1 MRALLIGALLCTAA
15 AGLSAAPAVRPAVG
29 TAGSA
34 ENYLYRVEQVQ
45 AAPGRLLELI
55 ELYRPRAAVLEA
67 GGDAAP
73 FWMRHSQGDRW
84 DLLLLYPMGS
94 YTDFYRSERVAR
106 RTKAEAAAPELAAR
120 IRAAIAW
127 REDIFMYGPPLDA
140 VRVAFAG
147 AGFFH
152 VEMMHALPGKL
163 AELRKERDMESAY
176 QKQLHRPEL
185 FIFVRDQGAT
195 WDILSIDFYRDLK
208 HYAESADIPAEQQE
222 AAARAA
228 GFPSASQIGPY
239 LRTLIASHHDTL
251 AVARSPAPKK

>member
-1 MRALLIGALLCTAA
+1 MRALLIGALLCAA
-15 AGLSAAPAVRPAVG
+15 VAGLAAAPAERPAVG
-29 TAGSA
+29 AAGSA
-34 ENYLYRVEQVQ
+34 ENYLYRVELVQ

-55 ELYRPRAAVLEA
+55 ELLRTQAALVEA
-67 GGDAAP
+67 AGDTPP

-94 YTDFYRSERVAR
+94 YMEYYSAERVAR
-106 RTKAEAAAPELAAR
+106 RVRAENLASIAAR
-120 IRAAIAW
+120 IQLVTAW
-127 REDIFMYGPPLDA
+127 QEDVFMFGPQLDA
-140 VRVAFAG
+140 LKAAFAN

-163 AELRKERDMESAY
+163 SELRTERDMESAY

-185 FIFVRDQGAT
+185 FIFVRDQGAA

-208 HYAESADIPAEQQE
+208 HYSESADIPAEQQE
-222 AAARAA
+222 ASARAA

-251 AVARSPAPKK
+251 AVAISPASKK